1 MRFYLKLACISWCKK
16 SVIMQPC
23 FIFDVNAMGVLSE
36 ISLPTNKP
44 DIRQNLWEKVR
55 WSQIRLD
62 QPLEQEGRKEIRLD
76 QPSWG
81 RLGWDSM
88 LFYWIYHSITLNPI
102 QDWSSL
108 ICFLPFFCS
117 RTMNGDL
124 LNLRPPPPHLPL
136 IQSNEFMP
144 IILERKGLRRTFL
157 VDFKFLGGTQ
167 TPFQYLKQNPYR
179 CPESPS
185 TDILNANLKNHRDWN
200 HKSFDQI
207 ESIQALLVT
216 SERCTEPE

>member
-23 FIFDVNAMGVLSE
+23 FIFDVNAMGVPSE

-44 DIRQNLWEKVR
+44 DIRQNLWEEVR

-117 RTMNGDL
+117 GTMNGDL
-124 LNLRPPPPHLPL
+124 LNLRPPPPHFPL

-144 IILERKGLRRTFL
+144 EIQGKKRAPTGLPSR
-157 VDFKFLGGTQ
+157 
-167 TPFQYLKQNPYR
+167 FQVSLHL
-179 CPESPS
+179 SPS
-185 TDILNANLKNHRDWN
+185 PPNSLKKELH
-200 HKSFDQI
+200 SF
-207 ESIQALLVT
+207 LLFKWQT
-216 SERCTEPE
+216 

>member
-1 MRFYLKLACISWCKK
+1 MPSGWGWLWLCSPWPSHRNLICS
-16 SVIMQPC
+16 
-23 FIFDVNAMGVLSE
+23 MGVPSE

-44 DIRQNLWEKVR
+44 DIRQNLWEEVR

-117 RTMNGDL
+117 GTMNGDL
-124 LNLRPPPPHLPL
+124 LNLRPPPPHFPL

-144 IILERKGLRRTFL
+144 EIQGKKRAPTGLPSRLQVSLEIG
-157 VDFKFLGGTQ
+157 
-167 TPFQYLKQNPYR
+167 
-179 CPESPS
+179 
-185 TDILNANLKNHRDWN
+185 
-200 HKSFDQI
+200 KS
-207 ESIQALLVT
+207 
-216 SERCTEPE
+216 

>member
-1 MRFYLKLACISWCKK
+1 MPLACKAAFEQCNNALNSTDRIMMIHKISRLIGSHATFTYNFLIC
-16 SVIMQPC
+16 
-23 FIFDVNAMGVLSE
+23 MGVPSE

-44 DIRQNLWEKVR
+44 DIRQNLWEEVR

-117 RTMNGDL
+117 GTMNGDL
-124 LNLRPPPPHLPL
+124 LNLRPPPPHFPL

-144 IILERKGLRRTFL
+144 EIQGKKRAPTGL
-157 VDFKFLGGTQ
+157 
-167 TPFQYLKQNPYR
+167 
-179 CPESPS
+179 PS
-185 TDILNANLKNHRDWN
+185 R
-200 HKSFDQI
+200 F
-207 ESIQALLVT
+207 
-216 SERCTEPE
+216 

>member
-1 MRFYLKLACISWCKK
+1 MLIRSGQART
-16 SVIMQPC
+16 
-23 FIFDVNAMGVLSE
+23 MGVPSE

-44 DIRQNLWEKVR
+44 DIRQNLWEEVR

-124 LNLRPPPPHLPL
+124 LNLRPPPPHFPL
-136 IQSNEFMP
+136 IQSNGFMP
-144 IILERKGLRRTFL
+144 EIQGKKRAPTGLPSR
-157 VDFKFLGGTQ
+157 
-167 TPFQYLKQNPYR
+167 FQVSLLP
-179 CPESPS
+179 PS
-185 TDILNANLKNHRDWN
+185 LRL
-200 HKSFDQI
+200 
-207 ESIQALLVT
+207 
-216 SERCTEPE
+216 